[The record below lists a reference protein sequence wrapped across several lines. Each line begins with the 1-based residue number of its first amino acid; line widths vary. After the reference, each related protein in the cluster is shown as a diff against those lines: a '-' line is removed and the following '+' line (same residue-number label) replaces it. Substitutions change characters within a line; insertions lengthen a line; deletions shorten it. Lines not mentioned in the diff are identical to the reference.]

1 MSDLERIRTESVVGR
16 RRGAPAPDPDVIAV
30 RGRWVAVVGETVARH
45 AVPARMAAGA
55 LVVVCSS
62 SAWSS
67 ELTMLA
73 PAIGERL
80 RTELGRPLELRFEVG
95 EVTAPEAPARAPLP
109 PPDPDALR
117 HARRLAAD
125 VPSPELRASLE
136 RAISRTL
143 RG

>member
-1 MSDLERIRTESVVGR
+1 MSDLQRIRPASVVGR
-16 RRGAPAPDPDVIAV
+16 RAPAPDPELAAV
-30 RGRWVAVVGETVARH
+30 RERWPAVVGETVARH
-45 AVPARMAAGA
+45 AVPARMSAGS
-55 LVVVCSS
+55 LVVACSS

-80 RTELGRPLELRFEVG
+80 RAELGRPLELRFEVG
-95 EVTAPEAPARAPLP
+95 EMPASEPPPRAPLP
-109 PPDPDALR
+109 PPGPDALR
-117 HARRLAAD
+117 HARELVAD
-125 VPSPELRASLE
+125 VPSAELRASLE

>member
-1 MSDLERIRTESVVGR
+1 VSDLERIRPGSVVGR
-16 RRGAPAPDPDVIAV
+16 RAPVPDPELTAV
-30 RGRWVAVVGETVARH
+30 RERWPAIVGETVARH

-55 LVVVCSS
+55 LVVACSS

-73 PAIGERL
+73 PTIGERL
-80 RTELGRPLELRFEVG
+80 RAELGRPLDVRFEVG
-95 EVTAPEAPARAPLP
+95 EVPAPEPAARPPLP

-117 HARRLAAD
+117 LARRLAGE
-125 VPSPELRASLE
+125 VPSEELRASLE

>member
-1 MSDLERIRTESVVGR
+1 MSDLQRIRPASVVGR
-16 RRGAPAPDPDVIAV
+16 RAPAPDPELAAV
-30 RGRWVAVVGETVARH
+30 RERWPAVVGETVARH
-45 AVPARMAAGA
+45 AVPARMSAGS
-55 LVVVCSS
+55 VVVACSS

-80 RTELGRPLELRFEVG
+80 RAELGRPLELRFEVG
-95 EVTAPEAPARAPLP
+95 EVPAPEPPARAPLP
-109 PPDPDALR
+109 PPAPDALR
-117 HARRLAAD
+117 QARELVAD
-125 VPSPELRASLE
+125 VPSAELRASLE

>member
-1 MSDLERIRTESVVGR
+1 MSDLQRIRPASVVGR
-16 RRGAPAPDPDVIAV
+16 HAPAPDPELAAA
-30 RGRWVAVVGETVARH
+30 RERWPAVVGETVARH

-55 LVVVCSS
+55 LVVACSS

-80 RTELGRPLELRFEVG
+80 RAELGRPIELRFEVG
-95 EVTAPEAPARAPLP
+95 EMPAPVPTARVPLP
-109 PPDPDALR
+109 PPVPDALR
-117 HARRLAAD
+117 QAQELAAE
-125 VPSPELRASLE
+125 VPSVELRASIE
-136 RAISRTL
+136 RAITRTL